1 MEKVEVMM
9 SQKFL
14 EAIAKPLQ
22 LADATS
28 ASLPKNA
35 RFSRLWEGR
44 ACRDRGFA
52 IASLVLIALSARAM
66 PTEEELERDRPL
78 VQELMAAHVRDH
90 KAGRKP
96 AREVGDAAIGFAED
110 AKGEAAKLLLLKG
123 AVHYYALAR
132 EFDRAADAL
141 EAMQAQ
147 VKNLPAGEVEASA
160 SKALNNAGKVGAGR
174 LRAIRLD
181 ATRRAKAEKEIASFR
196 AALRKNASDVAAVRG
211 LADAYARFGDW
222 PNALKAFDSLGVEAA
237 ALELNAA
244 DADGGNLL
252 KAADA
257 WWDFKA
263 KDPAPYRAHAA
274 ALYRKAL
281 DGGLV
286 DGLRK
291 TLAETRIAE
300 AGGRAAPRAEG
311 GSSFVPALGGTRS
324 RASAS
329 NAGLYCVINLFG
341 GPHASSYPVSYQN
354 SSPSGGWPDEYKTT
368 KLVLRRIEPGT
379 FIMGEDQLNE
389 SHRVTF
395 TKPFYIGVF
404 EVTQKQ
410 YALVTGDDP
419 SAYKGPM
426 RPVTDISIEQLRGSC
441 VEYDWPASRKAAP
454 DSFIGRIRARTGLDG
469 LELPTEAQWE
479 YACRAGTMTLRYDGS
494 GVYDIESL
502 MKLGRVLYNQKS
514 RRGGES
520 DADFKK
526 HCPDNKGGYPDFHT
540 NAGLYKPNAW
550 GLYDMYGNVWELCV
564 SRKYETF
571 GEDPLGRVKGSREGR
586 ALHGGGFHTPFS
598 NVTSAKRFWEAPWWS
613 RYDTGFR
620 LVLNVDESGA
630 VAALGGARS
639 RASVSAGESRR
650 PGATGGTGQPTAS
663 ANLVRNGSFEAD
675 AVADGSRD
683 KSTAV
688 TGWSQTGS
696 VALIRKDGKR
706 AWKQRDDATTRCYLK
721 KGASIIQSVVVPARA
736 RYRISLKKLNVNWY
750 NNGKH
755 FWPTKGYVKIDNAT
769 VIPDLSTDGGNERPF
784 SATVELAPGIHR
796 LKIACT
802 DGVAMA
808 VDDVKLIQVP

>member
-1 MEKVEVMM
+1 MMGKVVAMM
-9 SQKFL
+9 SRKFL
-14 EAIAKPLQ
+14 VFIALFV
-22 LADATS
+22 
-28 ASLPKNA
+28 AS
-35 RFSRLWEGR
+35 S
-44 ACRDRGFA
+44 
-52 IASLVLIALSARAM
+52 ALSARAM

-291 TLAETRIAE
+291 TLAEKRIAE
-300 AGGRAAPRAEG
+300 AGGRAAPRAVG
-311 GSSFVPALGGTRS
+311 GPGFVPALGGTRS

-329 NAGLYCVINLFG
+329 NAGLYCVVDLSG
-341 GPHASSYPVSYQN
+341 GANASSYPVSYM
-354 SSPSGGWPDEYKTT
+354 SFAPAGGWPDEYKTR

-379 FIMGEDQLNE
+379 FIMGDDQKDE
-389 SHRVTF
+389 SHRVTL

-404 EVTQKQ
+404 EVTQQQ
-410 YALVTGDDP
+410 YQLVTGNNP
-419 SAYKGPM
+419 SEFKGDI
-426 RPVTDISIEQLRGSC
+426 RPVERVSYDMIRGKAKGSQ
-441 VEYDWPASRKAAP
+441 WPVSAAVDA
-454 DSFIGRIRARTGLDG
+454 DSFLGRLRAKTRIDTFD
-469 LELPTEAQWE
+469 LPTEAQWE
-479 YACRAGTMTLRYDGS
+479 YACRAGTTTPRYDGS
-494 GVYDIESL
+494 DINDSESL
-502 MKLGRVLYNQKS
+502 MKLGRFTHNQKA
-514 RRGGES
+514 RGYKEPDS
-520 DADFKK
+520 DFKK
-526 HCPDNKGGYPDFHT
+526 HKPDGKGGYWEFHT
-540 NAGLYKPNAW
+540 SVGLYKPNVW
-550 GLYDMYGNVWELCV
+550 GLFDVYGNVWEWCLDW
-564 SRKYETF
+564 RGDLPF
-571 GEDPLGRVKGSREGR
+571 GADPVGAASGSYRVRRGGCWDNDTNGCRSARRDGYYPSDRGGS
-586 ALHGGGFHTPFS
+586 F
-598 NVTSAKRFWEAPWWS
+598 
-613 RYDTGFR
+613 GFR
-620 LVLNVDESGA
+620 LCMI
-630 VAALGGARS
+630 
-639 RASVSAGESRR
+639 
-650 PGATGGTGQPTAS
+650 PGQPKE
-663 ANLVRNGSFEAD
+663 R
-675 AVADGSRD
+675 
-683 KSTAV
+683 
-688 TGWSQTGS
+688 
-696 VALIRKDGKR
+696 GK
-706 AWKQRDDATTRCYLK
+706 
-721 KGASIIQSVVVPARA
+721 
-736 RYRISLKKLNVNWY
+736 
-750 NNGKH
+750 
-755 FWPTKGYVKIDNAT
+755 
-769 VIPDLSTDGGNERPF
+769 
-784 SATVELAPGIHR
+784 
-796 LKIACT
+796 
-802 DGVAMA
+802 
-808 VDDVKLIQVP
+808 